1 MIDDDDD
8 DDDGGGGGG
17 TGVAVMI
24 GSGGDDD
31 DDRGAVMMMK
41 YLTKAAMMHKLDGNS
56 NSYKTKVSL
65 EFIFGSLERLAFLQK
80 ALVPLKCLRSL
91 GQLWFFLKA
100 FFILLRRL
108 ALVTVTM

>member
-1 MIDDDDD
+1 
-8 DDDGGGGGG
+8 
-17 TGVAVMI
+17 MI

-41 YLTKAAMMHKLDGNS
+41 YLTKAAMMHNNNKLDGNS
-56 NSYKTKVSL
+56 NSYSYKTKVSL
-65 EFIFGSLERLAFLQK
+65 EFLFGSLERLAFLQK

-91 GQLWFFLKA
+91 GQLWFLLKA
-100 FFILLRRL
+100 FFFKLRRL

>member
-17 TGVAVMI
+17 GGGGTGVAVMI
-24 GSGGDDD
+24 GCGGDDD
-31 DDRGAVMMMK
+31 DGRGTVMMMK
-41 YLTKAAMMHKLDGNS
+41 YLTKAAMMHNNKKLDGNS
-56 NSYKTKVSL
+56 NSYKTKASL

-100 FFILLRRL
+100 FFFY
-108 ALVTVTM
+108 